1 MTCPLRSSAE
11 ATLRRTALG
20 RRQVSCR
27 PAYDEGDVL
36 MTSGLGS
43 AARQTD
49 RTAVIL
55 LRRCGGSTGVARIT
69 TFLSFSGEH
78 AALWLGAGL
87 VSAWANRSQRQA
99 WLRRPRP
106 RLSSGMDPLVHTVG
120 RHSFPSSHASS
131 AAAAAIAFRHLLPG
145 PHLPYMATAM
155 CLSRVV
161 AGVHYPS
168 DVACG
173 AVIGIGIARLG
184 RAWAIE
190 APQVLPRRTVI
201 T

>member
-1 MTCPLRSSAE
+1 
-11 ATLRRTALG
+11 
-20 RRQVSCR
+20 
-27 PAYDEGDVL
+27 

-99 WLRRPRP
+99 WLRASTLVASAHLVSMSVKRIIRRPRP